1 MCIYIHTHTYI
12 YTHTH
17 THTHNGILLTHKNN
31 EILLFATTWISLE
44 GIMLNIGWYQLHLE
58 SKNKLVNLTKK
69 EQTFG
74 EQTTGYQWGK
84 VGESGK
90 TGVWD

>member
-1 MCIYIHTHTYI
+1 
-12 YTHTH
+12 
-17 THTHNGILLTHKNN
+17 
-31 EILLFATTWISLE
+31 
-44 GIMLNIGWYQLHLE
+44 MLNIGWYQLHLE